1 MPKGNRRDV
10 ERIYSKEAF
19 IAQLRRLA
27 DALEQGRAF
36 RIRVAGERVRIPA
49 RATFSIEH
57 ERERGVEELEFQV
70 RWTRSALGPASR
82 KQRRRARRARSSARA
97 GERAT

>member
-1 MPKGNRRDV
+1 MPKSDRRDV
-10 ERIYSKEAF
+10 ERTYSKEAF

-36 RIRVAGERVRIPA
+36 RIRIAGERVRIPA

-70 RWTRSALGPASR
+70 RWTRSAPGPPSR
-82 KQRRRARRARSSARA
+82 RPRRRARSSARA